1 MLCSQKIMVRVILQK
16 QLGSDGKV
24 CDSAEAASGSQGCV
38 LQGCKEQQAKA
49 KGLVHLSE
57 LLTAF
62 ALSRKAADG

>member
-1 MLCSQKIMVRVILQK
+1 MLCSQKIMVRVISQK

-38 LQGCKEQQAKA
+38 LQGCKEQQAK
-49 KGLVHLSE
+49 GLVHLSE
-57 LLTAF
+57 LLTTF